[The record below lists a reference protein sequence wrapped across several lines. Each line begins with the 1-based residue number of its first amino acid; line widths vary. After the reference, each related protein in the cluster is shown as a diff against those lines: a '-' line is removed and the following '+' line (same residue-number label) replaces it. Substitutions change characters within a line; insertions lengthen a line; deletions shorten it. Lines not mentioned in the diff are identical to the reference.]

1 MFIKFKNIFF
11 LFAFCGLVGI
21 SNIPNVYAKEQWKI
35 VTTQTI
41 FADLV
46 KQIGKDKVSV
56 KAVASPKYNIHFIQP
71 KPSDV
76 RSVSQA
82 DLYVNAGLD
91 LEAWSDPL
99 LEAVGKPQ
107 LFRNGERNVDLSY
120 GIKLRNVPNHPLSRA
135 EGDIHVFGN
144 PHFQMNP
151 ENAKIMVKTILEK
164 LKEIDSA
171 NASFY
176 EQNAKSFLTKLDQ
189 KISEWKALCAHCSGK
204 EIISY
209 HDDIE
214 YFSDFLRLKAEQ
226 CLEPKPGI
234 PPTPKHLAF
243 LEDYIKEHRVKAIV
257 LPTYYSRTEA
267 EKLANKIGAKV
278 VTICQSVGELPGTDD
293 FFSFFDYNFKQISE
307 ALR

>member
-1 MFIKFKNIFF
+1 MKNILLSIFL
-11 LFAFCGLVGI
+11 LFANFSQICWADQKPL
-21 SNIPNVYAKEQWKI
+21 NI

-76 RSVSQA
+76 RAVSNA

-99 LEAVGKPQ
+99 LEAVGKPE
-107 LFRNGERNVDLSY
+107 LFRNGKRNVDLSQ
-120 GIKLRNVPNHPLSRA
+120 GIRLLKIPDHPLSRA

-151 ENAKIMVKTILEK
+151 QNAKIMAKTLLEK
-164 LKEIDSA
+164 LKEADPA
-171 NASFY
+171 NASYY
-176 EQNAKSFLTKLDQ
+176 EQNAQAFLVKLDQ
-189 KISEWKALCAHCSGK
+189 KISEWKTLCADCTGK

-209 HDDIE
+209 HDDID
-214 YFSDFLRLKAEQ
+214 YFADFLKLKAEQ

-243 LEDYIKEHRVKAIV
+243 LEDYTKNHPVKAIV
-257 LPTYYSRTEA
+257 LPTYFSGKEA
-267 EKLANKIGAKV
+267 QELSKRIGAKV
-278 VTICQSVGELPGTDD
+278 VTICQGVGEVPGTDD

-307 ALR
+307 GMK